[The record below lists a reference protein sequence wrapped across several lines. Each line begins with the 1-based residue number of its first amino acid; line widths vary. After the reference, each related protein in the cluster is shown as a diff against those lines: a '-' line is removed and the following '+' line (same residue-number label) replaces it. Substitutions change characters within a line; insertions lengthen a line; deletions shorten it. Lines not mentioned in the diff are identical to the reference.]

1 MTSLFQENKAKMTY
15 SCVKI
20 VFFLGFNEVILKFI
34 GKCDRR
40 RLLFLDLLSQLET
53 FNVSPD
59 QGSVGIQILEVSI
72 APLLRHL
79 RVKTLVRHEVG
90 VDIRVLGVV
99 PDLLHLLLAGHEEE
113 PAVNLLRR
121 RAGGGLVK
129 AGKHLTAWGD
139 NWIHHSGNYL
149 IKPRVRLS
157 LGNYYK
163 GFYSDDRSR
172 VGRLIVE
179 RFRHTNDI

>member
-1 MTSLFQENKAKMTY
+1 MTHSLSDQ
-15 SCVKI
+15 
-20 VFFLGFNEVILKFI
+20 G
-34 GKCDRR
+34 
-40 RLLFLDLLSQLET
+40 LLFLEFLSQLET
-53 FNVSPD
+53 FNVSPN

-72 APLLRHL
+72 ARLLRHL
-79 RVKTLVRHEVG
+79 RVETLVRHEVG

-121 RAGGGLVK
+121 RAGGRLVK

-149 IKPRVRLS
+149 IKPADSHLAITI
-157 LGNYYK
+157 K
-163 GFYSDDRSR
+163 AFIQMIEAEWED
-172 VGRLIVE
+172 
-179 RFRHTNDI
+179 